1 MSTNAPIAL
10 FIFNRPRH
18 LRHTLAALTKCQGF
32 ADTPIFVFADGP
44 RRSDDVAKVEA
55 ARAAA
60 KDLLGDRAAVYRH
73 SDTNKGLARSIIDG
87 VSAILREHQRVI
99 VLEDDLDLAPGF
111 LTYMN
116 AALDRYAADDH
127 VFQISGHAFDAPELA
142 TRTTAAFLPFI
153 GTWGWATWRR
163 AWKEMDETASGWEA
177 IKTHPELRRRF
188 NLGGVYDYATMLE
201 RQMTGKRDS
210 WGIRWY
216 WSVFAHDGL
225 VLYPPRTLVRNE
237 GFDGSGSH
245 GRGALRSYGA
255 CQTFHE
261 GTIGLPAPAM
271 DPAAFAAVQRAIARQ
286 NGGTAGRLVDTIKK
300 LAGRLMAR

>member
-18 LRHTLAALTKCQGF
+18 LRNTLAALAKCQGF
-32 ADTPIFVFADGP
+32 AGAPIFVFADGP
-44 RRSDDVAKVEA
+44 RRPDDVSTVEA

-60 KDLLGDRAAVYRH
+60 KDLLGDHAVYRF

-87 VSAILREHQRVI
+87 VSAVLREYDRVI

-116 AALDRYAADDH
+116 AALDRYAAEDQ
-127 VFQISGHAFDAPELA
+127 VYQISGHAFDAPELA
-142 TRTTAAFLPFI
+142 ARTTAAFLPFI

-163 AWKEMDETASGWEA
+163 AWKQMDETASGWEA
-177 IKTHPELRRRF
+177 IKKHPELRRRF

-201 RQMTGKRDS
+201 RQMQGKRDS

-245 GRGALRSYGA
+245 GRGALRRYGDA
-255 CQTFHE
+255 RQSFHE
-261 GTIGLPAPAM
+261 GAIELPAPVLDA
-271 DPAAFAAVQRAIARQ
+271 AAFAAVRRAIARQ
-286 NGGTAGRLVDTIKK
+286 NGGAAGMLADMVKK
-300 LAGRLMAR
+300 LAGRVLSR